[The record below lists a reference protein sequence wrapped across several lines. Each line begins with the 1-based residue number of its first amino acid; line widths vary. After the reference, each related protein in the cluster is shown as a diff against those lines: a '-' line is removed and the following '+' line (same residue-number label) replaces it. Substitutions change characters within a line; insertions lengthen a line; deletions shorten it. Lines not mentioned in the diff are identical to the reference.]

1 MYFILYWIYDY
12 KWWMGV
18 CDVILCFKFIFEEY
32 IMYMCVLNCLI
43 FFYMK
48 YENGGYLFRN

>member
-48 YENGGYLFRN
+48 YENGD